1 MPQRMWPLIER
12 KNSKKDNKQEKSD
25 NMKTMHFYSKAWWQS
40 LLLLLFF
47 MFAMNNEVQA
57 IVHFTDDGMMK
68 VVHSPTISEP
78 YIKVD
83 VLYFDAASSDS
94 YFISD
99 EVHDSA
105 SVWVDDIFICKPKEL
120 TWNKDQKA
128 ANNFRDENDWTDN
141 VYETDYATIRFFDP
155 HHEASSGQA
164 EHRYRIYMYI
174 FLKAWEA
181 GAQHSVCVKGTWRI
195 NDNKGTFE
203 ESMTVNTDPFTNPSW
218 GGLSYKMND
227 HETISVSGNLSKSYG
242 PTTVGLYTKS
252 STHPNGYTANCD
264 VEQEY
269 RIMKESFDKLTTT
282 LEDWDYVSS
291 ITLPVQ
297 YSMNTKFTKDATE
310 KKMTAYTQ
318 EMVVYKWYD
327 LLVYGFARPKDVRCE
342 LSDQWSKKVKVSW
355 QVEDKQKVDADSVAL
370 STCGTWTIKNL
381 TTNNVLASG
390 ISYDTHSSEVI
401 LEDYRTDYEL
411 GVYFVPKDET
421 NLPEG
426 LCSKAVTT
434 ITPNWQFTSF
444 TAEENADGKID
455 LVWKHNAINDASSTK
470 QYTLFI
476 QRRTSPD
483 KEWENIATQSIA
495 TNDTIR
501 GTYTDGYELVS
512 NQTYYYRL
520 KVNIFG
526 EDQISSEAF
535 TTIGGSKITSLT
547 ASRGTYSTMVKLQ
560 WNVLQVGTNVTNF
573 TVQRRPLGSSGD
585 SGWVNI
591 YSTSGTASTYSYD
604 DVTALPGSYNEYRVL
619 AWSMNGDVRTED
631 SFMKADG
638 FSMTTGSISGNL
650 TYGTGTAV
658 SGAKVTLKQQTT
670 DGDISSGLRSVK
682 MSSFGTGFRYECNQ
696 EALKELFGE
705 NFSVQ
710 MYVNPDS
717 SVMNNDTKLYQLMD
731 VYNSFGLYL
740 HYDKNQN
747 QYLLGVSLNK
757 QNYDSH
763 LIIKPGTWTQIN
775 CVHSKSNHQTVVC
788 LMDGN
793 VVKCDTVISG
803 KELAE
808 VKIPQ
813 IDKEANC
820 LSIGNNSMFN
830 SEAYFSGYL
839 DEFRFWTKNLTEDDI
854 LKNYNHPL
862 AGSEQALAI
871 YYPFDEGLKNQTM
884 AYDMSKKNGIVNGRH
899 ASAAVGASS
908 STYLPSEDQMS
919 LMAYTDNDG
928 YYEIRGVPFSGEG
941 TSYTIVPTLGIHE
954 FSPSTRSRYV
964 SMSSLNHSGVD
975 FEDVSSFPVS
985 GKVFY
990 AGTDYPV
997 EGASLTIDG
1006 IVCSKDGE
1014 IIHTN
1019 EKGEFTISVPI
1030 GDHFVSVELNGHEF
1044 ADNGRY
1050 PADPNGVGLRHTFN
1064 QEIKNLEFYDETLV
1078 NFTGRVVG
1086 GDIEGGK
1093 DLGFGLSQNNIGIA
1107 ELVLTPLNETPRL
1120 NVVKEEKETS
1130 YSYET
1135 NTKTVPVVSATDKIN
1150 SKSWRGA
1157 GSEDCRKIIIHTDS
1171 LTGEFSA
1178 MVPPLQY
1185 KVDNVK
1191 VVNTGLQ
1198 VGAST
1203 TVDLSNPLLER
1214 SDSLRQDSSITES
1227 YSYNTKLMLTYHSDP
1242 VFNVKQEDH
1251 KDGAF
1256 GISSYKIE
1264 DEQGTINIED
1274 IYSIVDGK
1282 PVYKYGGAIFE
1293 MNENYTFNI
1302 EAYEEYVNSDSDTP
1316 ITFNVPLQGL
1326 VVTVDNALSSD
1337 QGVYPQDISVEGEN
1351 HKAGEVA
1358 ELLSNQLRLD
1368 TLGCATYKWMAGLP
1382 NISTPY
1388 TRTISI
1394 SYDIDGRTYL
1404 WNESGLTG
1412 IILGDLPTGNNFVTA
1427 GPDKLDMIL
1436 RDPPGSKSTA
1446 EWTSGRVGNAVECPQ
1461 LTVNSD
1467 AHVNVTTKLG
1477 TSLKT
1482 GEGMGFV
1489 MINSVD
1495 SKLDI
1500 ETGIMGKMEFEG
1512 GGKWTWTR
1520 ETTKAISTSDAI
1532 EYVGAPGDLFIGS
1545 ATNVIFGAAN
1555 NVGFHRVGSSNE
1567 VKLDVQ
1573 ESISTGL
1580 SFGTSF
1586 CYTQNYIENML
1597 LPNLELMRN
1606 TMLTTVTQDKLDSY
1620 VNNGKYPVYLTTRAP
1635 GDPGYGEM
1643 NWTTNNK
1650 GEKVPCTSGESY
1662 TMFAPVNSTESFQDS
1677 VMWCNN
1683 QMDAWIQYLRENEKS
1698 KVEAFKDGGGEN
1710 YSFTSGSSVSY
1721 SHESDD
1727 SYGAQ
1732 FTIQLAQGLKLNL
1745 TTGATINDIGLIT
1758 DMGLEFYAGV
1768 KNELSAE
1775 ITDKTT
1781 FKYTLA
1787 EDGDDNA
1794 ISVDVYDY
1802 DAFGPIFRTRGG
1814 QTSAPYEGKEVTKYY
1829 EPGTTIMEATM
1840 QIEVPQIDVDQP
1852 VVTDIPSGS
1861 TATYTLRLS
1870 NASETNEL
1878 LYYRLGLAE
1887 ETNPNGAMLFIDG
1900 TPVTDVRTIL
1910 IQPHET
1916 VTKTLLLKQSDQ
1928 SILDYD
1934 RIGIVFASSSQYYPT
1949 YTWDVIADT
1958 AFISAHYV
1966 PSSSPVSLE
1975 LSSTLMNTQTG
1986 TDLVLTMKDFDRN
1999 YRGLKAFRMQYKK
2012 QGATGWTQIQEYVL
2026 NEADKTQNNELLP
2039 SSGASVSYTLPMS
2052 SFSDG
2057 DYLFRVVSA
2066 SAYGASEVTRYSDE
2080 VALVKDMQRP
2090 TPIGIPEPA
2099 DGILNIG
2106 DELSVTFNEAILKG
2120 ELTNEANFKVTGV
2133 LNGAEVDHETAL
2145 SMTATEAAAATDADI
2160 NLAGK
2165 DFAFDMWVNLTQ
2177 GARTLLS
2184 HGNGASKLT
2193 IGTDASNKLV
2203 VTIGGT
2209 SYNSTTAIPANKW
2222 SFLSL
2227 SLTADG
2233 KLNAAVAYDDNQ
2245 STLFNGK
2252 NVGAYSGQGP
2262 IALGGGASAALH
2274 ELLLWDEAHD
2284 MTTALLNRGKTKNP
2298 STRHLI
2304 GYWKMNE
2311 GEGTTIRDYARN
2323 RHMTM
2328 SDETW
2333 YLNNENKAVSL
2344 NGQTYV
2350 NIDASELPT
2359 CVDDDYAVEFWMRGA
2374 AQTGE
2379 AQLLQMG
2386 DIALWLTAD
2395 GTLTFTSKEA
2405 YNKGQRAYDQTTNA
2419 TNLTDNAWHH
2429 IAVNVLRQ
2437 GTAAI
2442 YVDGRRCLTTN
2453 SSNVGSITTNNLIV
2467 GARRST
2473 ISAENAEYA
2482 FDRAFNGQV
2491 DEVRVWNATMN
2502 GDLLTSNR
2510 KVRLT
2515 GSEDG
2520 LVAYYP
2526 FEKKTLDSGNQVV
2539 TVGDAADLAG
2549 SGKTAQLSTFN
2560 STPATMNYTDEAPA
2574 LRTKPTETN
2583 VSFSFVASNEKVVI
2597 NLDEDAAILEGCT
2610 LNFTVRDVRD
2620 ENGNYSVPAVWTAF
2634 VNKKELEWLEDEI
2647 SLTQEVKTG
2656 GAFDAT
2662 IINKS
2667 GVQQMWSLSG
2677 MPSWLSVS
2685 EDYGTTN
2692 PQDETTVAFTVSPST
2707 PIGKYEETIYLR
2719 ANNGIETPLIIHVN
2733 VTGQV
2738 PDWSVNPG
2746 DYENSMNVI
2755 GRVEVQ
2761 GLPMDDADDLVAAFI
2776 GEECRGVAH
2785 PAYIERYDSYFVTM
2799 NIYGNDDVGKKVTFR
2814 AYDASTGT
2822 LYPELTPDTITF
2834 AALKLTGR
2842 YEKPIVFTALDKIEQ
2857 STELKEGWNWMS
2869 LFVKA
2874 DDMDAKS
2881 ILSKV
2886 ADDVLVIKSQADGWL
2901 MREND
2906 SWSGKLTSL
2915 KNNQMYAVQMQ
2926 SDRTLRI
2933 VGQPVDPAN
2942 CPINLASGWNWVGY
2956 YGHQVASVSD
2966 AFAAMSPEDGDIVKG
2981 QSGVTYFDS
2990 YEWAGPLMVMEPGVG
3005 YMVHTTTAR
3014 QFGYSK
3020 NLLKAPSV
3028 SVTEYPQNTFS
3039 PVDYHNYSNNA
3050 IMTVRVINSGKPVA
3064 HLELGVFVDNE
3075 CRTADVT
3082 DENGIA
3088 FLTIPGDHIGTMSF
3102 KLAVGDEIVEA
3113 AESFTYEADAIYGSP
3128 SNPVVLEL
3136 GNATGIGTIDNS
3148 QITMDSYYD
3157 LSGRKFVKPSTRQ
3170 MSKGIYIINGQKQVV
3185 K

>member
-1 MPQRMWPLIER
+1 
-12 KNSKKDNKQEKSD
+12 
-25 NMKTMHFYSKAWWQS
+25 MKTMHFYSKAWWQS
-40 LLLLLFF
+40 LLFLLFF
-47 MFAMNNEVQA
+47 MFAMNNEVHA

-141 VYETDYATIRFFDP
+141 VYETGYATIRFFDP

-181 GAQHSVCVKGTWRI
+181 GVQHSVCVKGTWRI

-218 GGLSYKMND
+218 GDLSYKMND

-297 YSMNTKFTKDATE
+297 YSMNAKFTKDATE
-310 KKMTAYTQ
+310 KKMTTYTQ

-370 STCGTWTIKNL
+370 STCGTWAIKNL

-390 ISYDTHSSEVI
+390 ISYDTHNVEVT

-411 GVYFVPKDET
+411 GVYFVPQGEKD
-421 NLPEG
+421 LPKG
-426 LCSKAVTT
+426 LCSKAVTA

-501 GTYTDGYELVS
+501 GTYTDGYELIS

-585 SGWVNI
+585 SGWANI

-638 FSMTTGSISGNL
+638 FSITTGSISGNL

-682 MSSFGTGFRYECNQ
+682 MSSFGTGFRYDCNQ
-696 EALKELFGE
+696 EALKELFAE

-793 VVKCDTVISG
+793 VVKCDTVIIG

-862 AGSEQALAI
+862 AGSEQSLAI

-997 EGASLTIDG
+997 EGANLTIDG

-1019 EKGEFTISVPI
+1019 ENGEFTISVPI

-1135 NTKTVPVVSATDKIN
+1135 NTKTVPVASATDKIN

-1185 KVDNVK
+1185 KVDDVK

-1264 DEQGTINIED
+1264 DEQGTIDIDD
-1274 IYSIVDGK
+1274 IYSIVDGE

-1368 TLGCATYKWMAGLP
+1368 SLGCATYKWMAGLP
-1382 NISTPY
+1382 NISVPY
-1388 TRTISI
+1388 SRTISI
-1394 SYDIDGRTYL
+1394 SYDIDGRTYV

-1606 TMLTTVTQDKLDSY
+1606 MMLTTVTQDKLDSY

-1802 DAFGPIFRTRGG
+1802 DSFGPIFRTRGG

-1887 ETNPNGAMLFIDG
+1887 DTNPNGAMLFIDG

-1975 LSSTLMNTQTG
+1975 LSNTLMNTQTG
-1986 TDLVLTMKDFDRN
+1986 TDLVLTMNNFDRN

-2012 QGATGWTQIQEYVL
+2012 L
-2026 NEADKTQNNELLP
+2026 
-2039 SSGASVSYTLPMS
+2039 
-2052 SFSDG
+2052 
-2057 DYLFRVVSA
+2057 
-2066 SAYGASEVTRYSDE
+2066 
-2080 VALVKDMQRP
+2080 
-2090 TPIGIPEPA
+2090 
-2099 DGILNIG
+2099 
-2106 DELSVTFNEAILKG
+2106 
-2120 ELTNEANFKVTGV
+2120 
-2133 LNGAEVDHETAL
+2133 
-2145 SMTATEAAAATDADI
+2145 
-2160 NLAGK
+2160 
-2165 DFAFDMWVNLTQ
+2165 
-2177 GARTLLS
+2177 LLS
-2184 HGNGASKLT
+2184 AK
-2193 IGTDASNKLV
+2193 
-2203 VTIGGT
+2203 
-2209 SYNSTTAIPANKW
+2209 
-2222 SFLSL
+2222 
-2227 SLTADG
+2227 
-2233 KLNAAVAYDDNQ
+2233 
-2245 STLFNGK
+2245 
-2252 NVGAYSGQGP
+2252 
-2262 IALGGGASAALH
+2262 
-2274 ELLLWDEAHD
+2274 
-2284 MTTALLNRGKTKNP
+2284 
-2298 STRHLI
+2298 
-2304 GYWKMNE
+2304 
-2311 GEGTTIRDYARN
+2311 
-2323 RHMTM
+2323 
-2328 SDETW
+2328 
-2333 YLNNENKAVSL
+2333 
-2344 NGQTYV
+2344 
-2350 NIDASELPT
+2350 
-2359 CVDDDYAVEFWMRGA
+2359 
-2374 AQTGE
+2374 
-2379 AQLLQMG
+2379 
-2386 DIALWLTAD
+2386 
-2395 GTLTFTSKEA
+2395 
-2405 YNKGQRAYDQTTNA
+2405 
-2419 TNLTDNAWHH
+2419 
-2429 IAVNVLRQ
+2429 
-2437 GTAAI
+2437 
-2442 YVDGRRCLTTN
+2442 
-2453 SSNVGSITTNNLIV
+2453 
-2467 GARRST
+2467 
-2473 ISAENAEYA
+2473 IS
-2482 FDRAFNGQV
+2482 
-2491 DEVRVWNATMN
+2491 
-2502 GDLLTSNR
+2502 
-2510 KVRLT
+2510 
-2515 GSEDG
+2515 
-2520 LVAYYP
+2520 
-2526 FEKKTLDSGNQVV
+2526 
-2539 TVGDAADLAG
+2539 
-2549 SGKTAQLSTFN
+2549 
-2560 STPATMNYTDEAPA
+2560 
-2574 LRTKPTETN
+2574 
-2583 VSFSFVASNEKVVI
+2583 
-2597 NLDEDAAILEGCT
+2597 
-2610 LNFTVRDVRD
+2610 
-2620 ENGNYSVPAVWTAF
+2620 
-2634 VNKKELEWLEDEI
+2634 
-2647 SLTQEVKTG
+2647 
-2656 GAFDAT
+2656 
-2662 IINKS
+2662 
-2667 GVQQMWSLSG
+2667 
-2677 MPSWLSVS
+2677 
-2685 EDYGTTN
+2685 
-2692 PQDETTVAFTVSPST
+2692 
-2707 PIGKYEETIYLR
+2707 
-2719 ANNGIETPLIIHVN
+2719 
-2733 VTGQV
+2733 
-2738 PDWSVNPG
+2738 
-2746 DYENSMNVI
+2746 
-2755 GRVEVQ
+2755 
-2761 GLPMDDADDLVAAFI
+2761 
-2776 GEECRGVAH
+2776 
-2785 PAYIERYDSYFVTM
+2785 
-2799 NIYGNDDVGKKVTFR
+2799 
-2814 AYDASTGT
+2814 
-2822 LYPELTPDTITF
+2822 
-2834 AALKLTGR
+2834 
-2842 YEKPIVFTALDKIEQ
+2842 
-2857 STELKEGWNWMS
+2857 
-2869 LFVKA
+2869 
-2874 DDMDAKS
+2874 
-2881 ILSKV
+2881 
-2886 ADDVLVIKSQADGWL
+2886 
-2901 MREND
+2901 
-2906 SWSGKLTSL
+2906 
-2915 KNNQMYAVQMQ
+2915 
-2926 SDRTLRI
+2926 
-2933 VGQPVDPAN
+2933 
-2942 CPINLASGWNWVGY
+2942 
-2956 YGHQVASVSD
+2956 
-2966 AFAAMSPEDGDIVKG
+2966 
-2981 QSGVTYFDS
+2981 
-2990 YEWAGPLMVMEPGVG
+2990 
-3005 YMVHTTTAR
+3005 
-3014 QFGYSK
+3014 
-3020 NLLKAPSV
+3020 
-3028 SVTEYPQNTFS
+3028 
-3039 PVDYHNYSNNA
+3039 
-3050 IMTVRVINSGKPVA
+3050 
-3064 HLELGVFVDNE
+3064 
-3075 CRTADVT
+3075 
-3082 DENGIA
+3082 
-3088 FLTIPGDHIGTMSF
+3088 
-3102 KLAVGDEIVEA
+3102 
-3113 AESFTYEADAIYGSP
+3113 
-3128 SNPVVLEL
+3128 
-3136 GNATGIGTIDNS
+3136 
-3148 QITMDSYYD
+3148 
-3157 LSGRKFVKPSTRQ
+3157 
-3170 MSKGIYIINGQKQVV
+3170 
-3185 K
+3185 

>member
-1 MPQRMWPLIER
+1 
-12 KNSKKDNKQEKSD
+12 
-25 NMKTMHFYSKAWWQS
+25 
-40 LLLLLFF
+40 
-47 MFAMNNEVQA
+47 
-57 IVHFTDDGMMK
+57 
-68 VVHSPTISEP
+68 
-78 YIKVD
+78 
-83 VLYFDAASSDS
+83 
-94 YFISD
+94 
-99 EVHDSA
+99 
-105 SVWVDDIFICKPKEL
+105 
-120 TWNKDQKA
+120 
-128 ANNFRDENDWTDN
+128 
-141 VYETDYATIRFFDP
+141 
-155 HHEASSGQA
+155 
-164 EHRYRIYMYI
+164 
-174 FLKAWEA
+174 
-181 GAQHSVCVKGTWRI
+181 
-195 NDNKGTFE
+195 
-203 ESMTVNTDPFTNPSW
+203 
-218 GGLSYKMND
+218 
-227 HETISVSGNLSKSYG
+227 
-242 PTTVGLYTKS
+242 
-252 STHPNGYTANCD
+252 
-264 VEQEY
+264 
-269 RIMKESFDKLTTT
+269 
-282 LEDWDYVSS
+282 
-291 ITLPVQ
+291 
-297 YSMNTKFTKDATE
+297 
-310 KKMTAYTQ
+310 
-318 EMVVYKWYD
+318 
-327 LLVYGFARPKDVRCE
+327 
-342 LSDQWSKKVKVSW
+342 
-355 QVEDKQKVDADSVAL
+355 
-370 STCGTWTIKNL
+370 
-381 TTNNVLASG
+381 
-390 ISYDTHSSEVI
+390 
-401 LEDYRTDYEL
+401 
-411 GVYFVPKDET
+411 
-421 NLPEG
+421 
-426 LCSKAVTT
+426 
-434 ITPNWQFTSF
+434 
-444 TAEENADGKID
+444 
-455 LVWKHNAINDASSTK
+455 
-470 QYTLFI
+470 
-476 QRRTSPD
+476 
-483 KEWENIATQSIA
+483 
-495 TNDTIR
+495 
-501 GTYTDGYELVS
+501 
-512 NQTYYYRL
+512 
-520 KVNIFG
+520 
-526 EDQISSEAF
+526 
-535 TTIGGSKITSLT
+535 
-547 ASRGTYSTMVKLQ
+547 
-560 WNVLQVGTNVTNF
+560 
-573 TVQRRPLGSSGD
+573 
-585 SGWVNI
+585 
-591 YSTSGTASTYSYD
+591 
-604 DVTALPGSYNEYRVL
+604 
-619 AWSMNGDVRTED
+619 
-631 SFMKADG
+631 
-638 FSMTTGSISGNL
+638 
-650 TYGTGTAV
+650 
-658 SGAKVTLKQQTT
+658 
-670 DGDISSGLRSVK
+670 
-682 MSSFGTGFRYECNQ
+682 MSSFGTGFKYDCNQ

-997 EGASLTIDG
+997 EGANLTIDG

-1014 IIHTN
+1014 ILHTN

-1086 GDIEGGK
+1086 GDIEGDK

-1135 NTKTVPVVSATDKIN
+1135 NTKTVPVASATDKIN

-1264 DEQGTINIED
+1264 DEQGTIDIDD

-1337 QGVYPQDISVEGEN
+1337 QGVYPQDISVDGEA

-1829 EPGTTIMEATM
+1829 EPGTAIMEATM

-2133 LNGAEVDHETAL
+2133 LNGAEVDHETAF

-2245 STLFNGK
+2245 STLFSDK

-2284 MTTALLNRGKTKNP
+2284 MTTALLNRSKTKNP

-2692 PQDETTVAFTVSPST
+2692 PQDETTVTFTVSPST

-2785 PAYIERYDSYFVTM
+2785 PVYIERYDSYFVTM
-2799 NIYGNDDVGKKVTFR
+2799 NIYGNDDAGKKVTFR

-3050 IMTVRVINSGKPVA
+3050 IMTVRVMNSGKPVA

-3128 SNPVVLEL
+3128 GNPVVLEL
-3136 GNATGIGTIDNS
+3136 GNATGIRTIDNS

>member
-1 MPQRMWPLIER
+1 M
-12 KNSKKDNKQEKSD
+12 KSLQFQV
-25 NMKTMHFYSKAWWQS
+25 KGWWQS
-40 LLLLLFF
+40 LLLSLMF
-47 MFAMNNEVQA
+47 MFAMTNEVHA

-282 LEDWDYVSS
+282 LEDWDYVSR

-310 KKMTAYTQ
+310 KKMTTYTQ

-390 ISYDTHSSEVI
+390 ISYGTHSSEVI

-501 GTYTDGYELVS
+501 GTYTDGYELIS

-585 SGWVNI
+585 SGWANI

-696 EALKELFGE
+696 AALKELFAE

-788 LMDGN
+788 MMDGN

-813 IDKEANC
+813 IDAAARC
-820 LSIGNNSMFN
+820 LSIGNNSNFN
-830 SEAYFSGYL
+830 SEAFYSGYM
-839 DEFRFWTKNLTEDDI
+839 DEFRFWTKSLTEDDI

-997 EGASLTIDG
+997 EGANLFVDG
-1006 IVCSKDGE
+1006 TVCSKDGE
-1014 IIHTN
+1014 LIYTN

-1030 GDHFVSVELNGHEF
+1030 GDHFISVELNGHEF
-1044 ADNGRY
+1044 VEGGRY
-1050 PADPNGVGLRHTFN
+1050 PADPNGVGLRHTFDR
-1064 QEIKNLEFYDETLV
+1064 EIKNLEFYDKTLV

-1093 DLGFGLSQNNIGIA
+1093 DLGFGLSQNNIGVA
-1107 ELVLTPLNETPRL
+1107 ELVLTPLNETPRM
-1120 NVVKEEKETS
+1120 NVVKVENETT

-1135 NTKTVPVVSATDKIN
+1135 NPQTEPVASASDKIN

-1157 GSEDCRKIIIHTDS
+1157 GADDCRKIIIHTDS

-1191 VVNTGLQ
+1191 VVKTGLQ
-1198 VGAST
+1198 VGSST
-1203 TVDLSNPLLER
+1203 TIDLSNTLLER
-1214 SDSLRQDSSITES
+1214 SDSLCQDSSITES

-1242 VFNVKQEDH
+1242 VFNVTQEDH

-1264 DEQGTINIED
+1264 DEQGTIDIED
-1274 IYSIVDGK
+1274 IYSIIDGK

-1293 MNENYTFNI
+1293 INENYTFKI
-1302 EAYEEYVNSDSDTP
+1302 EAYEEYTNSDDKTP
-1316 ITFNVPLQGL
+1316 ITFRVALENL
-1326 VVTVDNALSSD
+1326 VVTIDNALSAD
-1337 QGVYPQDISVEGEN
+1337 QGVYPQDITLNGEN

-1388 TRTISI
+1388 TRTLSI
-1394 SYDIDGRTYL
+1394 SYDIDGRTYV

-1436 RDPPGSKSTA
+1436 RDPPGSKSSA
-1446 EWTSGRVGNAVECPQ
+1446 EWTSGRVGNVIECPQ
-1461 LTVNSD
+1461 ITVNCD
-1467 AHVNVTTKLG
+1467 GHVNVTTKMG

-1489 MINSVD
+1489 MINSID
-1495 SKLDI
+1495 SKVDL
-1500 ETGIMGKMEFEG
+1500 ETGILGKYEFEG
-1512 GGKWTWTR
+1512 GSKWTWTG

-1545 ATNVIFGAAN
+1545 ATNIIFGAAN

-1606 TMLTTVTQDKLDSY
+1606 NMLTTVTQDKLDSY

-1635 GDPGYGEM
+1635 GDPGYGET
-1643 NWTTNNK
+1643 NWTTNEK
-1650 GEKVPCTSGESY
+1650 GEKVPATSGDSY
-1662 TMFAPVNSTESFQDS
+1662 TMFAPNNSTESFQDS
-1677 VMWCNN
+1677 VLWCNN
-1683 QMDAWIQYLRENEKS
+1683 QMDAWKQYLEENEKS
-1698 KVEAFKDGGGEN
+1698 KVEAYNKRESISCEN

-1721 SHESDD
+1721 SHESDN

-1732 FTIQLAQGLKLNL
+1732 FTFQIAQGFKLNL
-1745 TTGATINDIGLIT
+1745 TTGATVNDIGLIT
-1758 DMGLEFYAGV
+1758 DLGCEFYAGV

-1887 ETNPNGAMLFIDG
+1887 DTNPNGAMLFIDG

-1975 LSSTLMNTQTG
+1975 LSNTLMNTQTG
-1986 TDLVLTMKDFDRN
+1986 TDLVLTMKGFDRN

-2012 QGATGWTQIQEYVL
+2012 QGATGWTQIQEYVI

-2284 MTTALLNRGKTKNP
+2284 MTTALLNRSKTKNP

-2419 TNLTDNAWHH
+2419 TKLTDNAWHH

-2539 TVGDAADLAG
+2539 TVGDNADLTG
-2549 SGKTAQLSTFN
+2549 SGHIAQLSTFN

-2692 PQDETTVAFTVSPST
+2692 PQDETTVTFTVSPST

-2799 NIYGNDDVGKKVTFR
+2799 NIYGNDDAGKKVTFR

-3020 NLLKAPSV
+3020 NLLKAPATLNVPLSNLN
-3028 SVTEYPQNTFS
+3028 YFS

-3050 IMTVRVINSGKPVA
+3050 IMAVRVINSGKPVA

-3157 LSGRKFVKPSTRQ
+3157 LSGRKYEKPSTRQ

>member
-1 MPQRMWPLIER
+1 
-12 KNSKKDNKQEKSD
+12 
-25 NMKTMHFYSKAWWQS
+25 MKTMQFLLKAWWQS

-47 MFAMNNEVQA
+47 MFAMNNEVKA

-174 FLKAWEA
+174 FLKVWEA

-218 GGLSYKMND
+218 GDLSYKMND

-282 LEDWDYVSS
+282 LEDWDYVSR

-381 TTNNVLASG
+381 TTNNELASG

-426 LCSKAVTT
+426 LCSKAVTV
-434 ITPNWQFTSF
+434 IMPNWQFTSF

-585 SGWVNI
+585 SGWANI

-638 FSMTTGSISGNL
+638 FSVTTGSISGNL

-682 MSSFGTGFRYECNQ
+682 MSSFGTGFKYDCNQ
-696 EALKELFGE
+696 EALKELFAE

-813 IDKEANC
+813 IDKESNC

-1030 GDHFVSVELNGHEF
+1030 GDHFVSVELNGHKF

-1120 NVVKEEKETS
+1120 NVVKEENETC
-1130 YSYET
+1130 YSFET

-1185 KVDNVK
+1185 KVDDVK
-1191 VVNTGLQ
+1191 VVKTGLQ
-1198 VGAST
+1198 VGSSR
-1203 TVDLSNPLLER
+1203 TVNLSNPLLER
-1214 SDSLRQDSSITES
+1214 SDSLHQDKSIDET
-1227 YSYNTKLMLTYHSDP
+1227 YSYNTKLMLTYHSTP
-1242 VFNVKQEDH
+1242 VFNVKQENH
-1251 KDGAF
+1251 TDGAF
-1256 GISSYKIE
+1256 GMDTCTVEDDLGKITV
-1264 DEQGTINIED
+1264 DD
-1274 IYSIVDGK
+1274 IYTIKDGK
-1282 PVYKYGGAIFE
+1282 PEYKYGGAIFE
-1293 MNENYTFNI
+1293 IYSNYTFNI
-1302 EAYEEYVNSDSDTP
+1302 EAHEEYVNSDNGTP

-1326 VVTVDNALSSD
+1326 VVTIDNALSVD
-1337 QGVYPQDISVEGEN
+1337 QSVTSQETTVEGETY
-1351 HKAGEVA
+1351 KTGEVVQ
-1358 ELLSNQLRLD
+1358 LKSNQLRLD
-1368 TLGCATYKWMAGLP
+1368 SLGCATYTWMAGLP
-1382 NISTPY
+1382 NIAAPY
-1388 TRTISI
+1388 SRTISI

-1412 IILGDLPTGNNFVTA
+1412 IILGDMPTGNNFVTA
-1427 GPDKLDMIL
+1427 GPDMLEMIL
-1436 RDPPGSKSTA
+1436 RDPPGSKSSA
-1446 EWTSGRVGNAVECPQ
+1446 EWSTGMI
-1461 LTVNSD
+1461 
-1467 AHVNVTTKLG
+1467 TTKMHSHSGQILFDG
-1477 TSLKT
+1477 HITGKGSLSPTVVT
-1482 GEGMGFV
+1482 GAGMGV
-1489 MINSVD
+1489 WTAVVTEVQADLEVGI
-1495 SKLDI
+1495 KTHLDYQGDHKISTTI
-1500 ETGIMGKMEFEG
+1500 EK
-1512 GGKWTWTR
+1512 TR
-1520 ETTKAISTSDAI
+1520 TIATSDAI
-1532 EYVGAPGDLFIGS
+1532 EYVGSPGDLFIGS
-1545 ATNVIFGAAN
+1545 ATNIIFGAAN
-1555 NVGFHRVGSSNE
+1555 NVGFHRVGNSEE
-1567 VKLDVQ
+1567 VQLDVK
-1573 ESISTGL
+1573 ESVST
-1580 SFGTSF
+1580 GTSF
-1586 CYTQNYIENML
+1586 TTSFSYTQNYIENIL

-1606 TMLTTVTQDKLDSY
+1606 NMLKTVTQDKMDGY
-1620 VNNGKYPVYLTTRAP
+1620 INTEKYPVYLTTLTP
-1635 GDPGYGEM
+1635 DNSEYGK
-1643 NWTTNNK
+1643 NGT
-1650 GEKVPCTSGESY
+1650 Y
-1662 TMFAPVNSTESFQDS
+1662 TMFAPLNSTESYQDS
-1677 VMWCNN
+1677 ISWCNT
-1683 QMDAWIQYLRENEKS
+1683 QMDAWIGYLRYNEANKVYANENRENS
-1698 KVEAFKDGGGEN
+1698 KRVTYYQN
-1710 YSFTSGSSVSY
+1710 HSFTSGTTVTNTYEKQHYEDTDHITLNFQIGAHLNFIGGMSVNGV
-1721 SHESDD
+1721 
-1727 SYGAQ
+1727 GAS
-1732 FTIQLAQGLKLNL
+1732 LDVGC
-1745 TTGATINDIGLIT
+1745 DILPGYHYDREEGET
-1758 DMGLEFYAGV
+1758 EKV
-1768 KNELSAE
+1768 S
-1775 ITDKTT
+1775 

-1794 ISVDVYDY
+1794 ITVDVYDCGG
-1802 DAFGPIFRTRGG
+1802 FGPIFRTLGG

-1829 EPGTTIMEATM
+1829 EPISTLNEATM

-1887 ETNPNGAMLFIDG
+1887 DTNPNGAMLFIDG
-1900 TPVTDVRTIL
+1900 TPVTDIRTIL

-1986 TDLVLTMKDFDRN
+1986 TDLVLTMNNFDRN

-2012 QGATGWTQIQEYVL
+2012 QGGTGWTQIQEYVL

-2245 STLFNGK
+2245 SILFSDK

-2284 MTTALLNRGKTKNP
+2284 MTTALLNRSKTKNP

-2374 AQTGE
+2374 AQAGE

-2419 TNLTDNAWHH
+2419 TKLTDNAWHH

-2549 SGKTAQLSTFN
+2549 SGKTAQLSTLN
-2560 STPATMNYTDEAPA
+2560 SPLGSAASSSDSESEELSTLNYTNEAPA

-2692 PQDETTVAFTVSPST
+2692 PQDETTVTFTVSPST

-2761 GLPMDDADDLVAAFI
+2761 GLPMDDTDDLVAAFI

-3005 YMVHTTTAR
+3005 YMVHTLTAR

-3020 NLLKAPSV
+3020 NLLKAPATLNVPLSNLN
-3028 SVTEYPQNTFS
+3028 YFS

-3050 IMTVRVINSGKPVA
+3050 IMTVRVINSGKPVV

-3102 KLAVGDEIVEA
+3102 KLAEGDEIVEA

-3128 SNPVVLEL
+3128 GNPVVLEL

>member
-1 MPQRMWPLIER
+1 
-12 KNSKKDNKQEKSD
+12 
-25 NMKTMHFYSKAWWQS
+25 MKTMQFLLKAWWQS
-40 LLLLLFF
+40 LLLSLVF
-47 MFAMNNEVQA
+47 MFATNCEVRA

-78 YIKVD
+78 YIMVD
-83 VLYFDAASSDS
+83 VLYYDAYDLDS
-94 YFISD
+94 YFIGD
-99 EVHDSA
+99 EENDSA
-105 SVWVDDIFICKPKEL
+105 SVWVDGNFICRPVEL
-120 TWNKDQKA
+120 TWNGHQKT
-128 ANNFRDENDWTDN
+128 ANNYRDKNDWTEN
-141 VYETDYATIRFFDP
+141 IYETDSAIVRFFDP
-155 HHEASSGQA
+155 HHEASSGKA

-174 FLKAWEA
+174 FLKNWEA
-181 GAQHSVCVKGTWRI
+181 GRAHSISVKGTWKI
-195 NDNKGTFE
+195 NDKKTQQAE
-203 ESMTVNTDPFTNPSW
+203 EVTVYTDPFTTPSW
-218 GGLSYKMND
+218 GGLTYEMKNNN
-227 HETISVSGNLSKSYG
+227 TVIVSGKLSKSYG
-242 PTTVGLYTKS
+242 STFVGLYTDSVVAPCEYKADFAVEKEYKMPKEKFDDL
-252 STHPNGYTANCD
+252 STSLKD
-264 VEQEY
+264 
-269 RIMKESFDKLTTT
+269 FDYAKGRG
-282 LEDWDYVSS
+282 
-291 ITLPVQ
+291 LPVQ
-297 YSMNTKFTKDATE
+297 YSMKVNFTKDATM
-310 KKMTAYTQ
+310 KKMSDYTVN
-318 EMVVYKWYD
+318 MMVYKWFTID
-327 LLVYGFARPKDVRCE
+327 VTGFARPTNVTYTV
-342 LSDQWSKKVKVSW
+342 SNQWDKKVTLNWDVVDKKVTG
-355 QVEDKQKVDADSVAL
+355 ADSLDL
-370 STCGTWTIKNL
+370 STLGSWTITKVTPEKETKL
-381 TTNNVLASG
+381 ESG
-390 ISYDTHSSEVI
+390 ISYDTRSTVI
-401 LEDYRTDYEL
+401 TLDDYRTDYDIR
-411 GVYFVPKDET
+411 VYFVPDGEP
-421 NLPEG
+421 NLPKN
-426 LCSKAVTT
+426 LSVDKVVKLD
-434 ITPNWQFTSF
+434 PNWQFTSL
-444 TAEENADGKID
+444 TAKENADGKID
-455 LVWKHNAINDASSTK
+455 LAWTHDVIGDASGSK
-470 QYTLFI
+470 KYQLYI
-476 QRRTSPD
+476 QRTTDPEKGWED
-483 KEWENIATQSIA
+483 VHEIYIENKETYQGA
-495 TNDTIR
+495 
-501 GTYTDGYELVS
+501 YTDGYELIA
-512 NQTYYYRL
+512 NQAYYYRL
-520 KVNIFG
+520 KVNVFN
-526 EDQISSEAF
+526 EDQYSSIAL
-535 TTIGGSKITSLT
+535 TSIGGSKITSLT
-547 ASRGTYSTMVKLQ
+547 ASRGSYSTMVKLQ
-560 WNVLQVGTNVTNF
+560 WNVLQVGTNPTNF
-573 TVQRRPLGSSGD
+573 TVQRRPLGSINESEW
-585 SGWVNI
+585 STI

-604 DVTALPGSYNEYRVL
+604 DVTALPGSYNEYKVI
-619 AWSMNGDVRTED
+619 AWSMNGDKRNED
-631 SFMKADG
+631 DFQKADG
-638 FSMTTGSISGNL
+638 FSVTTGSISGNIA
-650 TYGTGTAV
+650 YGTGTAV
-658 SGAKVTLKQQTT
+658 KGAKVTLKQQSS
-670 DGDISSGLRSVK
+670 DGDITSGLRSVK
-682 MSSFGTGFRYECNQ
+682 LSNFGAGFRYDCDQ
-696 EALKELFGE
+696 TTLKELFKE
-705 NFSVQ
+705 NFSIQ
-710 MYVNPDS
+710 MYVYPDS
-717 SVMNNDTKLYQLMD
+717 AAMNADATSYPLMD
-731 VYNSFGLYL
+731 VYGTFGLYL
-740 HYDKNQN
+740 RYDAAKNQ
-747 QYLLGVSLNK
+747 YKLGVSCVGK
-757 QNYDSH
+757 EYDSK
-763 LIIKPGTWTQIN
+763 LYVEPNAWTQIN
-775 CVHSKSNHQTVVC
+775 CVHHSESNAHYTTVSV
-788 LMDGN
+788 MEGEK
-793 VVKCDTVISG
+793 VKTEQVMKLDESPMVDKPTVD
-803 KELAE
+803 A
-808 VKIPQ
+808 
-813 IDKEANC
+813 AAHC
-820 LSIGNNSMFN
+820 LSIGNNSNFN
-830 SEAYFSGYL
+830 SAAYFSGYL
-839 DEFRFWTKNLTEDDI
+839 DEFRFWTKALSDDDI
-854 LKNYNHPL
+854 QQNYNHPL
-862 AGSEQALAI
+862 ACDEANLAI
-871 YYPFDEGLKNQTM
+871 YYPFDEGLTNQTI
-884 AYDMSKKNGIVNGRH
+884 AYDLSKKNGISNGRH
-899 ASAAVGASS
+899 ANAVTSATS
-908 STYLPSEDQMS
+908 STNLPNENQLS
-919 LMAYTDNDG
+919 LMAYTDSNG
-928 YYEIRGVPFSGEG
+928 AYIIRGVPFSGEG
-941 TSYTIVPTLGIHE
+941 TSYSVIPTLGIHE
-954 FSPSTRSRYV
+954 FSPTTRSRYV

-1014 IIHTN
+1014 IIQTN
-1019 EKGEFTISVPI
+1019 EQGEFNISVPI
-1030 GDHFVSVELNGHEF
+1030 GDHFISVELNGHVF
-1044 ADNGRY
+1044 ADGGRY

-1086 GDIEGGK
+1086 GDIEGDK
-1093 DLGFGLSQNNIGIA
+1093 DLGFGLSENNIGIA

-1135 NTKTVPVVSATDKIN
+1135 NPNKVPVASATDKIN

-1157 GSEDCRKIIIHTDS
+1157 GPEDCRKIIIHTDS

-1185 KVDNVK
+1185 KVDDVK

-1198 VGAST
+1198 VGSST
-1203 TVDLSNPLLER
+1203 TVNLSNPLLER
-1214 SDSLRQDSSITES
+1214 SDSLRQDKSIEET
-1227 YSYNTKLMLTYHSDP
+1227 YSYNTKLMLTYHSTP

-1251 KDGAF
+1251 TDGAF
-1256 GISSYKIE
+1256 GMDTCTVEDDLGKITV
-1264 DEQGTINIED
+1264 DD
-1274 IYSIVDGK
+1274 IYTVKDGK
-1282 PVYKYGGAIFE
+1282 PEYKYGGAIFE
-1293 MNENYTFNI
+1293 IYCNYTFNI
-1302 EAYEEYVNSDSDTP
+1302 EAYEEYVNSDSGTP

-1326 VVTVDNALSSD
+1326 VVTIDNALSVD
-1337 QGVYPQDISVEGEN
+1337 QSVTSQETTVEGETY
-1351 HKAGEVA
+1351 KTGEVVQ
-1358 ELLSNQLRLD
+1358 LKSNQLRLD
-1368 TLGCATYKWMAGLP
+1368 SLGCATYTWMAGLP
-1382 NISTPY
+1382 NIAAPY
-1388 TRTISI
+1388 SRTISI

-1412 IILGDLPTGNNFVTA
+1412 IILGDMPTGNNFVTA
-1427 GPDKLDMIL
+1427 GPDMLEMIL

-1446 EWTSGRVGNAVECPQ
+1446 EWSTGMITTNIHSHSGQ
-1461 LTVNSD
+1461 LLFDGHITGKGSLSPTV
-1467 AHVNVTTKLG
+1467 VTG
-1477 TSLKT
+1477 A
-1482 GEGMGFV
+1482 GMGV
-1489 MINSVD
+1489 WTAVVTEVQAD
-1495 SKLDI
+1495 T
-1500 ETGIMGKMEFEG
+1500 ETGIKAHLDYQGDHKIS
-1512 GGKWTWTR
+1512 
-1520 ETTKAISTSDAI
+1520 TTIEKTKTIATSDAI
-1532 EYVGAPGDLFIGS
+1532 EYVGSPGDLFIGS
-1545 ATNVIFGAAN
+1545 ATNIIFGAAN
-1555 NVGFHRVGSSNE
+1555 NVGFHRVGNSDE
-1567 VKLDVQ
+1567 VQLDVK
-1573 ESISTGL
+1573 ESVSTGT
-1580 SFGTSF
+1580 SFTTSF
-1586 CYTQNYIENML
+1586 CYTQNYIENIL

-1606 TMLTTVTQDKLDSY
+1606 NMLTTATQDKIDSY
-1620 VNNGKYPVYLTTRAP
+1620 VNTGKYPVYLTTLSPEDAEY
-1635 GDPGYGEM
+1635 GKKGTYTMIDPK
-1643 NWTTNNK
+1643 NAT
-1650 GEKVPCTSGESY
+1650 ESY
-1662 TMFAPVNSTESFQDS
+1662 TDS
-1677 VMWCNN
+1677 VAWCNT
-1683 QMDAWIQYLRENEKS
+1683 QMDAWTGYMRYNEQNKVYANENRENS
-1698 KVEAFKDGGGEN
+1698 KRVTYYQN
-1710 YSFTSGSSVSY
+1710 HSFTSGSSVTNSY
-1721 SHESDD
+1721 EKQHYEDTSHVTVNFEI
-1727 SYGAQ
+1727 GAH
-1732 FTIQLAQGLKLNL
+1732 LNFIAGMSVNGV
-1745 TTGATINDIGLIT
+1745 GAALDIGCDIMPGYHYDRENGET
-1758 DMGLEFYAGV
+1758 EKV
-1768 KNELSAE
+1768 S
-1775 ITDKTT
+1775 

-1794 ISVDVYDY
+1794 LTVDVYDCGGY
-1802 DAFGPIFRTRGG
+1802 GPIFRTLGG

-1829 EPGTTIMEATM
+1829 EPITTINEATM

-1852 VVTDIPSGS
+1852 EVTDIPSGS

-1975 LSSTLMNTQTG
+1975 LSNALMNTQTG

-2026 NEADKTQNNELLP
+2026 NEADKTQTNELLP

-2057 DYLFRVVSA
+2057 DYLFRIVSA
-2066 SAYGASEVTRYSDE
+2066 SSYGADEVTRYSE
-2080 VALVKDMQRP
+2080 KMALVKDMQRP

-2106 DELSVTFNEAILKG
+2106 DELSVTFNETILKG

-2193 IGTDASNKLV
+2193 VGTDASNKLV

-2209 SYNSTTAIPANKW
+2209 SYTSSEAIPANKW
-2222 SFLSL
+2222 SFLTL

-2233 KLNAAVAYDDNQ
+2233 KLNATVAYDDKQ
-2245 STLFNGK
+2245 PQLFSDK
-2252 NVGAYSGQGP
+2252 NVGAYCGQGP
-2262 IALGGGASAALH
+2262 IALGGGASAELH

-2284 MTTALLNRGKTKNP
+2284 MTTALLNRSKTKNP

-2344 NGQTYV
+2344 NGQNYV

-2395 GTLTFTSKEA
+2395 GTLTFTGKEA
-2405 YNKGQRAYDQTTNA
+2405 YIKGQRAYDQTTNA
-2419 TNLTDNAWHH
+2419 TKLNDNAWHH

-2437 GTAAI
+2437 GTAAV
-2442 YVDGRRCLTTN
+2442 YVDGHRSFTTN

-2473 ISAENAEYA
+2473 ISAENAEYT

-2491 DEVRVWNATMN
+2491 DEIRVWNATMN

-2539 TVGDAADLAG
+2539 TVGDDSDLTG
-2549 SGKTAQLSTFN
+2549 SGKTAQLITLN
-2560 STPATMNYTDEAPA
+2560 ATPATISYTDEAPA

-2597 NLDEDAAILEGCT
+2597 SIDEDAATIEGCT

-2634 VNKKELEWLEDEI
+2634 VNQKELEWLEDEI
-2647 SLTQEVKTG
+2647 SLTQEVKMG

-2667 GVQQMWSLSG
+2667 GAQQMWNLSG

-2685 EDYGTTN
+2685 EDNGTTN
-2692 PQDETTVAFTVSPST
+2692 PQDQTVVTFTVSPST

-2719 ANNGIETPLIIHVN
+2719 ANNGIETPLTINVN

-2761 GLPMDDADDLVAAFI
+2761 GVPMDDADDLVAAFI

-2785 PAYIERYDSYFVTM
+2785 PAYIERYDSYFVTI
-2799 NIYGNDDVGKKVTFR
+2799 NIYGNNDADKKVTFR

-2842 YEKPIVFTALDKIEQ
+2842 YEKPIVFKALDKIEQ

-2869 LFVKA
+2869 LFVEA
-2874 DDMDAKS
+2874 DDMGATAVLD
-2881 ILSKV
+2881 KV

-2901 MREND
+2901 MRDNGK
-2906 SWSGKLTSL
+2906 WSGKLTTL
-2915 KNNQMYAVQMQ
+2915 KNNQMYSVQMQ
-2926 SDRTLRI
+2926 NSRTLRV
-2933 VGQPVDPAN
+2933 VGKPVDPTTCSIA
-2942 CPINLASGWNWVGY
+2942 LASGWNWVGY
-2956 YGHQVASVSD
+2956 YGRQVASVAD
-2966 AFAAMSPEDGDIVKG
+2966 AFAAMSPENGDIVKG
-2981 QSGVTYFDS
+2981 QDGVTYFDS
-2990 YEWAGPLMVMEPGVG
+2990 YEWAGPLTTMEPGVG
-3005 YMVHTTTAR
+3005 YMVHTATAR

-3020 NLLKAPSV
+3020 NLMKAPSV
-3028 SVTEYPQNTFS
+3028 SAAENSMNAFS

-3050 IMTVRVINSGKPVA
+3050 IMTVRVMHSGKPVA

-3088 FLTIPGDHIGTMSF
+3088 FLTIPGDNVGAMSF
-3102 KLAVGDEIVEA
+3102 KLAVGDEIVDA

-3128 SNPVVLEL
+3128 SNPLVIDL
-3136 GNATGIGTIDNS
+3136 GNATGIESIDNA

>member
-1 MPQRMWPLIER
+1 
-12 KNSKKDNKQEKSD
+12 
-25 NMKTMHFYSKAWWQS
+25 MKTMHFYSKAWWQS

-218 GGLSYKMND
+218 GDLSYKMND

-282 LEDWDYVSS
+282 LEDWDYVSR

-585 SGWVNI
+585 NGWANI

-682 MSSFGTGFRYECNQ
+682 MSSFGTGFKYDCNQ

-1093 DLGFGLSQNNIGIA
+1093 DLGFGLSENNIGIA

-1135 NTKTVPVVSATDKIN
+1135 NPNKVPVASATDRIN

-1157 GSEDCRKIIIHTDS
+1157 GPEDCRKIIIHTDS

-1185 KVDNVK
+1185 KVDDVK

-1198 VGAST
+1198 VGSST

-1264 DEQGTINIED
+1264 DEQGTIDIDD
-1274 IYSIVDGK
+1274 IYSIVDGE

-1337 QGVYPQDISVEGEN
+1337 QGVYPQDISVDGEA

-1643 NWTTNNK
+1643 NWTINNK

-2066 SAYGASEVTRYSDE
+2066 SSYGTDEVTRYSE
-2080 VALVKDMQRP
+2080 EIALVKDMQRP

-2193 IGTDASNKLV
+2193 IGTDASNKFV

-2245 STLFNGK
+2245 SILFNDK

-2284 MTTALLNRGKTKNP
+2284 MTTALLNRSKTKNP

-2374 AQTGE
+2374 AQAGE

-2419 TNLTDNAWHH
+2419 TKLTDNAWHH

-2692 PQDETTVAFTVSPST
+2692 PQDETTLTFTVSPST

-2799 NIYGNDDVGKKVTFR
+2799 NIYGNDDAGKKVTFR

-3128 SNPVVLEL
+3128 GNPVVLEL

>member
-1 MPQRMWPLIER
+1 M
-12 KNSKKDNKQEKSD
+12 KSLQFQ
-25 NMKTMHFYSKAWWQS
+25 MKGWWQS
-40 LLLLLFF
+40 LLLSLMF
-47 MFAMNNEVQA
+47 MFAMANEVHA
-57 IVHFTDDGMMK
+57 IVRFTDPDMMK

-78 YIKVD
+78 YIMVD
-83 VLYFDAASSDS
+83 VLYFDAYDSDS

-99 EVHDSA
+99 ETHDSA
-105 SVWVDDIFICKPKEL
+105 SVWVDDHFICMPKEL
-120 TWNKDQKA
+120 TWNKDQKG
-128 ANNFRDENDWTDN
+128 ANNYRKKDDWTEN
-141 VYETDYATIRFFDP
+141 VYETDYATIRFYDP
-155 HHEASSGQA
+155 HHEASSGKA
-164 EHRYRIYMYI
+164 EHRYRVYMYI
-174 FLKAWEA
+174 FLKAWET
-181 GAQHSVCVKGTWRI
+181 GVQHSICVKGTWRI
-195 NDNKGTFE
+195 NDNKGTFS
-203 ESMTVNTDPFTNPSW
+203 ESKTVYTDPFTSPSW
-218 GGLSYKMND
+218 GGLTYIMKD
-227 HETISVSGNLSKSYG
+227 YQTISVSGNLSKSYG
-242 PTTVGLYTKS
+242 PTTVGLYTE
-252 STHPNGYTANCD
+252 STVAPT
-264 VEQEY
+264 EY
-269 RIMKESFDKLTTT
+269 KADFDAEEEYGIRKEKFDKLSTT
-282 LEDWDYVSS
+282 LENFDYVNG
-291 ITLPVQ
+291 TRLPVQ
-297 YSMNTKFTKDATE
+297 YSINTKFKKDASM
-310 KKMTAYTQ
+310 KNMSALDI
-318 EMVVYKWYD
+318 EMLVYKWYTLD
-327 LLVYGFARPKDVRCE
+327 VYGFALPTNVTCT
-342 LSDQWSKKVKVSW
+342 LSDPWKKKMTVNWDVVDSKVVGTDTIS
-355 QVEDKQKVDADSVAL
+355 L

-381 TTNNVLASG
+381 TTKEVLESG
-390 ISYDTHSSEVI
+390 IPYGTHSSEI
-401 LEDYRTDYEL
+401 TLDDYRTDYEL
-411 GVYFVPKDET
+411 GVYFFPQGAPD
-421 NLPEG
+421 LPEE
-426 LCSKAVTT
+426 LSSKAVAT
-434 ITPNWQFTSF
+434 ITPIWNFASF
-444 TAEENADGKID
+444 TATENAEGKID
-455 LVWKHNAINDASSTK
+455 LVWKHNAINDASGNN
-470 QYTLFI
+470 QYKLYI
-476 QRRTSPD
+476 QRRTSPNE
-483 KEWENIATQSIA
+483 EWEDISYQMISC
-495 TNDTIR
+495 DTTTW
-501 GTYTDGYELVS
+501 GSCTDGYELVS

-520 KVNIFG
+520 KVNVFN

-535 TTIGGSKITSLT
+535 TSIGGSKITSLT

-585 SGWVNI
+585 SGWANI

-604 DVTALPGSYNEYRVL
+604 DVTALPGSYNQYRVL

-631 SFMKADG
+631 SFMTADG
-638 FSMTTGSISGNL
+638 FSVTTGSISGNL
-650 TYGTGTAV
+650 SYGTGTAV

-670 DGDISSGLRSVK
+670 DGDISSGLRSVW
-682 MSSFGTGFRYECNQ
+682 MSSFGTGFKYDCNQ

-705 NFSVQ
+705 NFSIQ

-717 SVMNNDTKLYQLMD
+717 SVMNNDEKLYQLMD

-740 HYDKNQN
+740 HYDKNQS
-747 QYLLGVSLNK
+747 QYSLGVSLNK

-763 LIIKPGTWTQIN
+763 LIIKPGTWTHIS

-788 LMDGN
+788 MMEGD

-830 SEAYFSGYL
+830 SDAYFSGYL
-839 DEFRFWTKNLTEDDI
+839 DEFRFWTKSLTQDDI
-854 LKNYNHPL
+854 QKNYNHPL
-862 AGSEQALAI
+862 AGSEQELAI
-871 YYPFDEGLKNQTM
+871 YYPFDEGLNNQTM
-884 AYDMSKKNGIVNGRH
+884 AYDMSKKNGINNGRH
-899 ASAAVGASS
+899 ATSAVGATSS
-908 STYLPSEDQMS
+908 PKLPSENQMS

-985 GKVFY
+985 GKILY

-997 EGASLTIDG
+997 EGATLMIDG
-1006 IVCSKDGE
+1006 IVCSKDGK
-1014 IIHTN
+1014 ILYSN
-1019 EKGEFTISVPI
+1019 EDGEFTISVPI
-1030 GDHFVSVELNGHEF
+1030 GDHFITVDLNGHEF
-1044 ADNGRY
+1044 ANGGRY
-1050 PADPNGVGLRHTFN
+1050 PADPDGVGLKHTFDR
-1064 QEIKNLEFYDETLV
+1064 EIKNLEFYDETLV

-1086 GDIEGGK
+1086 GDIEGDK
-1093 DLGFGLSQNNIGIA
+1093 DLGFGLSQNNIGVA

-1120 NVVKEEKETS
+1120 NVVRVENETS
-1130 YSYET
+1130 YSYEI
-1135 NTKTVPVVSATDKIN
+1135 NPQTVPVASATDKIN

-1157 GSEDCRKIIIHTDS
+1157 GADDCHKIYIHTDS

-1178 MVPPLQY
+1178 MLPPLKY
-1185 KVDNVK
+1185 NIDDVK
-1191 VVNTGLQ
+1191 VVKTGLQ
-1198 VGAST
+1198 VASSK
-1203 TVDLSNPLLER
+1203 TVNLSNPSIER
-1214 SDSLRQDSSITES
+1214 SDSLRQDKTITDT
-1227 YSYNTKLMLTYHSDP
+1227 YSYNTKLMLTYHSTP
-1242 VFNVKQEDH
+1242 IFNVKQADH
-1251 KDGAF
+1251 TDGAF
-1256 GISSYKIE
+1256 GIDSCTVE
-1264 DEQGTINIED
+1264 DDYGTITIDD
-1274 IYSIVDGK
+1274 IYAIKDGK
-1282 PVYKYGGAIFE
+1282 PEYKYGGAIFE
-1293 MNENYTFNI
+1293 IYNNYTFDI
-1302 EAYEEYVNSDSDTP
+1302 EAYEEYVNSDTDTP
-1316 ITFNVPLQGL
+1316 ITSNVPLQGL
-1326 VVTVDNALSSD
+1326 VVTIDNALSVD
-1337 QGVYPQDISVEGEN
+1337 QSVTSQETTVDGETY
-1351 HKAGEVA
+1351 KTGEVVQ
-1358 ELLSNQLRLD
+1358 LKSNQLKLD
-1368 TLGCATYKWMAGLP
+1368 SLGCATYTWMAGLP
-1382 NISTPY
+1382 NIAAPY
-1388 TRTISI
+1388 SRTISI

-1412 IILGDLPTGNNFVTA
+1412 IILGDMPTGNNFVTA
-1427 GPDKLDMIL
+1427 GPDMLEMIL
-1436 RDPPGSKSTA
+1436 RDPPGSKSSA
-1446 EWTSGRVGNAVECPQ
+1446 EWSSGMI
-1461 LTVNSD
+1461 
-1467 AHVNVTTKLG
+1467 TTKMHSHSGQILFDG
-1477 TSLKT
+1477 HITGKCSLSPTVIT
-1482 GEGMGFV
+1482 GVGMGV
-1489 MINSVD
+1489 WTAVVTKVQADVELGI
-1495 SKLDI
+1495 KTHLDYQGDHKISTTI
-1500 ETGIMGKMEFEG
+1500 EK
-1512 GGKWTWTR
+1512 
-1520 ETTKAISTSDAI
+1520 TKTIATSDAI
-1532 EYVGAPGDLFIGS
+1532 EFVGSPGDIFIGS
-1545 ATNVIFGAAN
+1545 ATNIIFGAAN
-1555 NVGFHRVGSSNE
+1555 NVGFHRVGNSEE
-1567 VKLDVQ
+1567 VQLDVK
-1573 ESISTGL
+1573 ESVST
-1580 SFGTSF
+1580 GTSF
-1586 CYTQNYIENML
+1586 TTSFSYTQNYIENML
-1597 LPNLELMRN
+1597 IPNLELMRN
-1606 TMLTTVTQDKLDSY
+1606 TMLTSVPQDKIDSY
-1620 VNNGKYPVYLTTRAP
+1620 VNHGNYPVYLTTLTP
-1635 GDPGYGEM
+1635 DDVEYGKNGTYKM
-1643 NWTTNNK
+1643 F
-1650 GEKVPCTSGESY
+1650 VPYQSAKSY
-1662 TMFAPVNSTESFQDS
+1662 QDS
-1677 VMWCNN
+1677 VSWCNT
-1683 QMDAWIQYLRENEKS
+1683 QIDAWIGYLKYNESNKVYAYENRENS
-1698 KVEAFKDGGGEN
+1698 NRVTYYQN
-1710 YSFTSGSSVSY
+1710 HSFTSGTSVTNTY
-1721 SHESDD
+1721 DKQHYEDTD
-1727 SYGAQ
+1727 HITLNFQLGAH
-1732 FTIQLAQGLKLNL
+1732 LNL
-1745 TTGATINDIGLIT
+1745 MGGVSVNDVGLFLDLGCDILPGYHYDREEGET
-1758 DMGLEFYAGV
+1758 EKV
-1768 KNELSAE
+1768 S
-1775 ITDKTT
+1775 

-1794 ISVDVYDY
+1794 LTVDVYDCGAY
-1802 DAFGPIFRTRGG
+1802 GPIFRTLGG

-1829 EPGTTIMEATM
+1829 EPITTLNEATM

-1887 ETNPNGAMLFIDG
+1887 DTNPNGAMLFIDG

-1975 LSSTLMNTQTG
+1975 LSNTLMNTQTG
-1986 TDLVLTMKDFDRN
+1986 TDLVLTMEDFDRN

-2012 QGATGWTQIQEYVL
+2012 QGETSWTDIQEYVL
-2026 NEADKTQNNELLP
+2026 NSADKTQTNELLP
-2039 SSGASVSYTLPMS
+2039 SSGSSVSFTLPMS

-2057 DYLFRVVSA
+2057 NYLFRVVSA
-2066 SAYGASEVTRYSDE
+2066 SAYGTSEVTRYSDE

-2165 DFAFDMWVNLTQ
+2165 DFAFDMWVNLAQ

-2184 HGNGASKLT
+2184 HGNGAAKMT

-2209 SYNSTTAIPANKW
+2209 SYTSTTAIPANKW

-2233 KLNAAVAYDDNQ
+2233 TLNAAVAYDDQTPN
-2245 STLFNGK
+2245 LFTDK

-2262 IALGGGASAALH
+2262 IVLGGGASAALH

-2284 MTTALLNRGKTKNP
+2284 MTTALLDRSKTKNP

-2344 NGQTYV
+2344 NGQSYV
-2350 NIDASELPT
+2350 NINASELPT

-2395 GTLTFTSKEA
+2395 GTLTFSGKEA
-2405 YNKGQRAYDQTTNA
+2405 YIKGQRAYDLTTNA
-2419 TNLTDNAWHH
+2419 VKLTDNAWHH
-2429 IAVNVLRQ
+2429 IALNVLRQ

-2473 ISAENAEYA
+2473 ISAENAEYT
-2482 FDRAFNGQV
+2482 FDRGFNGQV

-2539 TVGDAADLAG
+2539 TVGDAADLTG
-2549 SGKTAQLSTFN
+2549 SGHTAQLSTFN
-2560 STPATMNYTDEAPA
+2560 SEISTLNYTDEAPA
-2574 LRTKPTETN
+2574 LRTRPSETN
-2583 VSFSFVASNEKVVI
+2583 VSFSFVASDEKVVI
-2597 NLDEDAAILEGCT
+2597 SIDEDAATIEGCT

-2634 VNKKELEWLEDEI
+2634 VNQKELEWQEDEL
-2647 SLTQEVKTG
+2647 SLTQEVKVG
-2656 GAFDAT
+2656 GAIDAT

-2667 GVQQMWSLSG
+2667 GAQQMWTLSG
-2677 MPSWLSVS
+2677 MPSWLTVS

-2692 PQDETTVAFTVSPST
+2692 PLDETTVTFTVSPAT

-2719 ANNGIETPLIIHVN
+2719 ANNDIETPLTINVN

-2746 DYENSMNVI
+2746 DYEYSMNVI

-2761 GLPMDDADDLVAAFI
+2761 GIPMDDADDLVAAFI

-2785 PAYIERYDSYFVTM
+2785 PAYIERYDSYFVTI
-2799 NIYGNDDVGKKVTFR
+2799 NIYGNNDAGKKVTFR
-2814 AYDASTGT
+2814 AYDASTGI

-2834 AALKLTGR
+2834 EALKLTGR
-2842 YEKPIVFTALDKIEQ
+2842 YEKPVVFTALDKIEQ

-2874 DDMDAKS
+2874 DNMKATS
-2881 ILSKV
+2881 ILNKV

-2901 MREND
+2901 MRENGV
-2906 SWSGKLTSL
+2906 WSGSLDSL
-2915 KNNQMYAVQMQ
+2915 KNSQMYAVQMQ
-2926 SDRTLRI
+2926 NGRTLRI
-2933 VGQPVDPAN
+2933 VGQPADGS
-2942 CPINLASGWNWVGY
+2942 IYLARGWNWVGY
-2956 YGHQVASVSD
+2956 CGRQVASVSD
-2966 AFAAMSPEDGDIVKG
+2966 AFAAMSPENGDIVKG
-2981 QSGVTYFDS
+2981 QNGITYFDS
-2990 YEWAGPLMVMEPGVG
+2990 YEWAGPLTVMEPGVG
-3005 YMVHTTTAR
+3005 YMVHTSTAR

-3020 NLLKAPSV
+3020 NLMKAPASLR
-3028 SVTEYPQNTFS
+3028 SNASLSTFNNFT

-3050 IMTVRVINSGKPVA
+3050 IMTVRVMHSGQPVA

-3082 DENGIA
+3082 DENGVA
-3088 FLTIPGDHIGTMSF
+3088 FLTIPGDNIGTMSF

-3128 SNPVVLEL
+3128 SNPVVIDL
-3136 GNATGIGTIDNS
+3136 GNATGIGTIDNALF
-3148 QITMDSYYD
+3148 TMDSYYD